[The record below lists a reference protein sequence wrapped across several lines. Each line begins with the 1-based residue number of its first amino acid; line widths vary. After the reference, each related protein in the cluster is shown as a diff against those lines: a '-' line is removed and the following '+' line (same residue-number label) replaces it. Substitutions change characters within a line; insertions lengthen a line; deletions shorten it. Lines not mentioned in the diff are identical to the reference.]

1 MTVTKTHYQKKKPL
15 VLVISGQDPS
25 GAGILADIETCA
37 ANGCLALTL
46 VTSVTCQ
53 NTSSYQEKIDIDE
66 NFLVR
71 QLSLLMKEFKP
82 NAIKIGLIPNM
93 AMCITLSSYIKKHL
107 PKCPLVL
114 DPILKSGGNNSCLT
128 DNGLPSALRKN
139 MFPLAT
145 VITPNRRELAN
156 LGETENINIALG
168 RINNLG
174 TKAILATDMTDDEG
188 TILNILSQG
197 SSKDTVEYVMKR
209 YPESSHGTGCTLSSA
224 VACELA
230 KGRTILQSAAS
241 AQQFAHSSVE
251 HSNSYETQ
259 QTIPNRFFSL

>member
-1 MTVTKTHYQKKKPL
+1 MTRTKLHYQRKKPL

-46 VTSVTCQ
+46 ITSVTCQ
-53 NTSSYQEKIDIDE
+53 NTSSYQGKVDIDE
-66 NFLVR
+66 NFLIR
-71 QLSLLMKEFKP
+71 QLSLLLKEFNP
-82 NAIKIGLIPNM
+82 DAIKIGLIPNTP
-93 AMCITLSSYIKKHL
+93 MCITLSGYIKKHL
-107 PKCPLVL
+107 SNCPVIL
-114 DPILKSGGNNSCLT
+114 DPVLKTGGNNSCLT
-128 DNGLPSALRKN
+128 DDELPSALRKN
-139 MFPLAT
+139 MFPLTT
-145 VITPNRRELAN
+145 VITPNKRELAK
-156 LGETENINIALG
+156 LGETENIYKALG
-168 RINNLG
+168 RISNLG
-174 TKAILATDMTDDEG
+174 AKAILATDMTDDKD

-197 SSKDTVEYVMKR
+197 PSKGTVEYVMKR

-241 AQQFAHSSVE
+241 AQQFAHSSVK

-259 QTIPNRFFSL
+259 QTIPNRFFWL